1 MSACTTH
8 PGQSP
13 CRAQTAAHLVT
24 AGHQRRVLIGV
35 LGHHPQRP
43 LLDRGI
49 DPLRHTTIL
58 LDSKNRRRETRGG
71 SRSVN
76 ALMESTIGIYKTEL
90 IDLETAQKRTGCH
103 EVERETVDW
112 VKWFNDER
120 LHSAIDYREPIEYE
134 EI

>member
-1 MSACTTH
+1 
-8 PGQSP
+8 
-13 CRAQTAAHLVT
+13 
-24 AGHQRRVLIGV
+24 
-35 LGHHPQRP
+35 
-43 LLDRGI
+43 
-49 DPLRHTTIL
+49 
-58 LDSKNRRRETRGG
+58 
-71 SRSVN
+71 
-76 ALMESTIGIYKTEL
+76 MESTIGIYKTEL